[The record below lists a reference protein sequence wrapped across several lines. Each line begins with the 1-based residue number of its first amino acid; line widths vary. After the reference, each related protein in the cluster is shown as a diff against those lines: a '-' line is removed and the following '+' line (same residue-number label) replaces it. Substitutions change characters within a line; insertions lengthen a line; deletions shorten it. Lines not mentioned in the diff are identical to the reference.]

1 MDFILLSF
9 RCFERFFKAVN
20 SKEGKLKAKR
30 RAFLMDDV
38 DLIGTEYLWR
48 VSKNF
53 VSVLFL

>member
-1 MDFILLSF
+1 MDFILLYF

-48 VSKNF
+48 VSKNL